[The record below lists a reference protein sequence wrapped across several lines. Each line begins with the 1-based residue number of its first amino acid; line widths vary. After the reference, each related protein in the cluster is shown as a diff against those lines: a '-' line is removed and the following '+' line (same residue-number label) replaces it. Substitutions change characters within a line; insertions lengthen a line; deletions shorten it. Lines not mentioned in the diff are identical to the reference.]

1 MSKFPELA
9 TEIDRQLPFLFSFVF
24 LRCFFVW
31 VARSCFAHK
40 FVPKWLKSTLSS
52 VLKILC
58 KIRQL
63 LLATSIAVA
72 LALHIRRPPTTVCEP
87 YADQRAQGAN
97 TIVALVLILTQNNSI
112 SSFLAVSAL
121 KAVAEASSAGLL
133 ISCCA
138 AAHTTELFSLHT
150 VGFVALLLRATF
162 CSQSFHTQSGVLLAL
177 SFVALRF
184 LFLQV
189 LGVFA
194 RLLALGGGG
203 APPRPTL
210 TWAEPKS
217 PRPGRGSAPP
227 NTPLADLGVSPSH
240 PDLGE
245 AQVPLADLG
254 VSPSQVAQ
262 VQVADDAD
270 RVVESQN
277 IRISRLA
284 RAVHAALDE
293 FPCLRAKSQHSVL
306 KPKNDQ
312 RKQE

>member
-1 MSKFPELA
+1 MFGRNMSKFPELA

-133 ISCCA
+133 ISCWA
-138 AAHTTELFSLHT
+138 AAHTTELVSLLHT

-227 NTPLADLGVSPSH
+227 NTPLADLGVSPS
-240 PDLGE
+240 
-245 AQVPLADLG
+245 
-254 VSPSQVAQ
+254 QVAQ